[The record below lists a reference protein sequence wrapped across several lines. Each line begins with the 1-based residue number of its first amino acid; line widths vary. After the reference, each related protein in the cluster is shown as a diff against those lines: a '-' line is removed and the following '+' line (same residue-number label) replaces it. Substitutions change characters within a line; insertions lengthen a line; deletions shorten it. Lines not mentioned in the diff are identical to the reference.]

1 MPASRFRNSFVVLG
15 IITVVAAT
23 AYVLSGDAAIAAQ
36 PSGGGGPCFHL
47 AVSDWDCPDSMM
59 VRPDY
64 VTGVSITVETRDGK
78 RFMKRLPAGVDAVFL
93 TKQSTEKFLLS
104 YYWATNKEKA
114 EGLTRRLNAIR
125 EANVR

>member
-1 MPASRFRNSFVVLG
+1 MPASRFRNSIVVLG
-15 IITVVAAT
+15 IISVVAVT

-36 PSGGGGPCFHL
+36 PGGGGGPCFHV
-47 AVSDWDCPDSMM
+47 AVSDWDCPDSTMS
-59 VRPDY
+59 RADY
-64 VTGVSITVETRDGK
+64 ITSVSVTVETRDGK

-114 EGLTRRLNAIR
+114 EGLTRRLSAIR